1 DEIAQLQHVIDT
13 YSLARNRRGMQ
24 IELALRDWARHDE
37 AARAAVDAVDSV
49 RLECAAALFRAAG
62 CDADEATNRSLL
74 LYAYVFG
81 LGMM

>member
-1 DEIAQLQHVIDT
+1 
-13 YSLARNRRGMQ
+13 
-24 IELALRDWARHDE
+24 
-37 AARAAVDAVDSV
+37 VDSV

-81 LGMM
+81 LGMMDVPRDTARPAAARQFIANLITGR